1 MKMLP
6 LTTKEVA
13 LHLPAVL
20 ARVATQYMEAK
31 KRQLKKIAKAGE
43 FETIVEMLADPT
55 VPAHFYEDRIAFS
68 RTEVGLYGACRGG
81 HARLAVFLLAHGAS
95 ASSWALQGACR
106 SGHLALAHI
115 MIANGAPGWSWALE
129 GACSGGNIALVRL
142 LIAKGAD
149 CWDWAL
155 QKACAKG
162 HVDIVKLLI
171 EKGANNLDDGLE
183 IASANARF
191 GVAALLRAHLSQK

>member
-1 MKMLP
+1 MLP
-6 LTTKEVA
+6 LTTKEVEV
-13 LHLPAVL
+13 HLPAVL
-20 ARVATQYMEAK
+20 AWLATQYMLAK
-31 KRQLKKIAKAGE
+31 KRTLKNIAKAGE
-43 FETIVEMLADPT
+43 FETSVEMLADTT
-55 VPAHFYEDRIAFS
+55 VPAHYEDGIVLS
-68 RTEVGLYGACRGG
+68 RTADGLYGACRGG
-81 HARLAVFLLAHGAS
+81 HARLAVFLLKHGAS
-95 ASSWALQGACR
+95 TSSWALQGACR

-142 LIAKGAD
+142 MIAKGAD

-162 HVDIVKLLI
+162 HVEIVKLLI
-171 EKGANNLDDGLE
+171 DKGANNLDDGLE

-191 GVAALLRAHLSQK
+191 GVAALLRAHISQK